1 MSGGGG
7 GGGAKGG
14 NIDLAFDK
22 ESQAEIVKGL
32 RAAIGEL
39 KEIASASDAE
49 MGAGFEELSMTSMEA
64 GHNGL
69 AKDFEDF
76 CELWDWGVR
85 GLIEDAS
92 KLAEK
97 VGLAAGSQ
105 WEQEQY
111 AQGTFKVAANSVL
124 GNPHLDEKTVVKKD
138 MDELISVDTW
148 TPDYS
153 KESFEKAASDAEK
166 TWDTAGEEAGHRYK
180 ATGMQQFVDQAA
192 EESAKRGER

>member
-1 MSGGGG
+1 MS
-7 GGGAKGG
+7 GGAKGG

-39 KEIASASDAE
+39 KDIASASDAE
-49 MGAGFEELSMTSMEA
+49 TGAGFEELSMTSMEA

-138 MDELISVDTW
+138 MDELISADTW

-153 KESFEKAASDAEK
+153 EESFEKSAADSEKAWDAAREQ
-166 TWDTAGEEAGHRYK
+166 TSHK
-180 ATGMQQFVDQAA
+180 APGLQHFVDQAA
-192 EESAKRGER
+192 EESTKRGER

>member
-1 MSGGGG
+1 MSGGE
-7 GGGAKGG
+7 GGAKGG
-14 NIDLAFDK
+14 NADLALGED
-22 ESQAEIVKGL
+22 SQALIVKGL
-32 RAAIGEL
+32 RGAIDEL
-39 KEIASASDAE
+39 RSIGSASGAE
-49 MGAGFEELSMTSMEA
+49 MGAGFDELSMTSMEA

-111 AQGTFKVAANSVL
+111 AQGTFKVTANAIA
-124 GNPHLDEKTVVKKD
+124 GNPHLSEKEVVKKD
-138 MDELISVDTW
+138 WDELYSSDTYD
-148 TPDYS
+148 PDYS
-153 KESFEKAASDAEK
+153 KESFEKSWSGAQQ
-166 TWDTAGEEAGHRYK
+166 TWETTREE
-180 ATGMQQFVDQAA
+180 TSQAA
-192 EESAKRGER
+192 PGLQRTSEQFAQQATEKGDR

>member
-1 MSGGGG
+1 MS

-22 ESQAEIVKGL
+22 DSQAEIVKGL

-39 KEIASASDAE
+39 RDIASASDAE
-49 MGAGFEELSMTSMEA
+49 TGAGFEELSMTSMEA

-111 AQGTFKVAANSVL
+111 AQGTFKVAANSML
-124 GNPHLDEKTVVKKD
+124 GNPHLDEKTVVKQD
-138 MDELISVDTW
+138 MGELISVDTW

-153 KESFEKAASDAEK
+153 KESFEKSAADSEKAWDA
-166 TWDTAGEEAGHRYK
+166 AREETSQK
-180 ATGMQQFVDQAA
+180 STGIQHFVDQAA
-192 EESAKRGER
+192 EESAKRGDR